1 MSQEKTLTFTVVIK
15 YESAD
20 DEPINLCPTSA
31 ANNLQHAIDNERIN
45 GALTPDDIC
54 ASAAVVSIAK

>member
-1 MSQEKTLTFTVVIK
+1 MTTEKTLTFTVKIK

-20 DEPINLCPTSA
+20 GDSLNLCPISA
-31 ANNLQHAIDNERIN
+31 ANNLEAAIDNERVN

-54 ASAAVVSIAK
+54 ASAAVVTLN